1 MLNALP
7 ETTKLWKGMSHKWKN
22 AGNGGWTILNSM
34 HYNETE
40 TNGGLPMELR
50 KKWRS
55 SVRNNTNRCKTLMVS
70 RREERSKEKGTL
82 TKHCSLYSY
91 YFYLIQQVIY
101 GHFEILL
108 LLKHPNKSFLTLK
121 YMCTWYIDSFSL
133 LNFHFF

>member
-1 MLNALP
+1 VLNALP

-70 RREERSKEKGTL
+70 RRERLKQRKRNANEAL
-82 TKHCSLYSY
+82 Q
-91 YFYLIQQVIY
+91 FV
-101 GHFEILL
+101 FLL
-108 LLKHPNKSFLTLK
+108 LFFDSTSNIRSF
-121 YMCTWYIDSFSL
+121 
-133 LNFHFF
+133 